1 MKLWQALLISFTFIP
16 FALIA
21 MSLPANAKDIAAQ
34 GAAQQKTPIA
44 VEIGAGHTI
53 DFSQTGQQVF
63 RAWIGDGGRCLLLS
77 PSSPLE
83 NGASIIY
90 LRRISP
96 CQQISGLPD
105 VDETT
110 LTLVTLSPAGD
121 THIYEFSIDYSSTGD
136 SLTRLVPQSA
146 LDNELADSLA
156 RELASERLRSAL
168 LQPTAVAAGP
178 SDLLTSALIN
188 PVVSRVNAWLE
199 AVDDGQNQQGA
210 AQDVALDWRAAR
222 AVRRH
227 WQKSDSHRWSC
238 RHLKQQ
244 RLLLLCLACL
254 LFFCFAPPM
263 RYQQICRQ

>member
-168 LQPTAVAAGP
+168 LQPTAVAAGLATFNLGA
-178 SDLLTSALIN
+178 DN

-210 AQDVALDWRAAR
+210 AQDVALDWRLLERLEDIGRNQILTDGAA
-222 AVRRH
+222 
-227 WQKSDSHRWSC
+227 D
-238 RHLKQQ
+238 
-244 RLLLLCLACL
+244 
-254 LFFCFAPPM
+254 
-263 RYQQICRQ
+263 I